1 MNREQIDCF
10 EKLHNQLFG
19 MYEEISLLSKKN
31 PNDAINKF
39 KLKFINQLLIN
50 SNSFLQGEFKP
61 FEDFDNFDE
70 DDIPQ
75 NGDVVFIISQYL
87 KCFDNYKSNYLVQRQ
102 GVNWY
107 WKYKGTAPDY
117 VDDKGFSYLRTSK
130 PQKFADKKL

>member
-1 MNREQIDCF
+1 MNREQIESF

-39 KLKFINQLLIN
+39 KLKYINKLLID
-50 SNSFLQGEFKP
+50 SNFFLHGEYKP
-61 FEDFDNFDE
+61 FEDFDNFEE

-87 KCFDNYKSNYLVQRQ
+87 KCFDNYKSNYVIQRQ
-102 GVNWY
+102 GTNWF
-107 WKYKGTAPDY
+107 WKYKGTLPDY
-117 VDDKGFSYLRTSK
+117 IDDKGFSYLRTSK
-130 PQKFADKKL
+130 PQNFADKKL